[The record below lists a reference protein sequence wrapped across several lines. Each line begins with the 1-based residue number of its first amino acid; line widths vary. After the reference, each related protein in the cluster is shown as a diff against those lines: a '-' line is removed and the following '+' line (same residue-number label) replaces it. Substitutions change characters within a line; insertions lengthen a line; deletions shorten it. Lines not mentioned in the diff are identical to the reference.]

1 MRLVAKLLAGS
12 ALATCLTGCMAGHRY
27 HGHRG
32 GQALALGA
40 GFLVGAAIAE
50 AARSS
55 REPEDAERPY
65 RFYSNGYFNPPAT
78 PRSPKDL
85 LTEKEGP
92 PPFDLH
98 AARAALGEVDL
109 AGCGEAGVHGFGH
122 ARITIMPN
130 GRIAKV
136 VIDEPPGMSAAE
148 VSCIGQR
155 LGAATLP
162 PFHGSPVTMGTTYRV
177 P

>member
-1 MRLVAKLLAGS
+1 MRLFARLLAGC
-12 ALATCLTGCMAGHRY
+12 ALATCLTGCMSGHRI

-32 GQALALGA
+32 SHALALGA
-40 GFLVGAAIAE
+40 GLLVGAAIAE
-50 AARSS
+50 AARAN
-55 REPEDAERPY
+55 REPEDPERPY

-85 LTEKEGP
+85 VTENDGL

-98 AARAALGEVDL
+98 AARVALGEVDL

-122 ARITIMPN
+122 ARVTITPT
-130 GRIAKV
+130 GRVAKV
-136 VIDEPPGMSAAE
+136 VIDEPPGMAPAE
-148 VSCIGQR
+148 VDCIGQR
-155 LGAATLP
+155 IGAAPLSS
-162 PFHGSPVTMGTTYRV
+162 FRGSPVTMGTTVYV